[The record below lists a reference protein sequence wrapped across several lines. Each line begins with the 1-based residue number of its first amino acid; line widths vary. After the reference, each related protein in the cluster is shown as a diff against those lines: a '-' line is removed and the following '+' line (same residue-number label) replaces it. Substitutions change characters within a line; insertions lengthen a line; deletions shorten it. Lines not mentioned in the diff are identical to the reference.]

1 MKTGREDDVRL
12 GEGGRRREKLSVSL
26 FEAALLIKP
35 CSPLQ
40 LLSVWK
46 LEPGKKLDRFL
57 RHQLQ
62 PAGY

>member
-1 MKTGREDDVRL
+1 MKSGKKDDVRL
-12 GEGGRRREKLSVSL
+12 GEGGRRRKKLPVPP

-35 CSPLQ
+35 CSPMQ

-46 LEPGKKLDRFL
+46 LEKLSRFL